1 MLLNALV
8 QSSGNTKSDEAWLKL
23 LMNQTWDEELLK
35 QTIVKNSDQSKVLDQ
50 LPPFAQLVAWLIV
63 SHHRLPNLKTEK
75 EYKNM
80 GVRTFH
86 VSRIYLNLSK
96 QIGVIKISL
105 RKKSINSASNY
116 ASSLNKVY

>member
-35 QTIVKNSDQSKVLDQ
+35 QTIIKNSDQSKVLDQ
-50 LPPFAQLVAWLIV
+50 LPPFAQLAAWLIV
-63 SHHRLPNLKTEK
+63 SHHRLPNLKLK
-75 EYKNM
+75 KSIKNM
-80 GVRTFH
+80 GVRIFH

-105 RKKSINSASNY
+105 RKRVSTAPPIM
-116 ASSLNKVY
+116 LRV